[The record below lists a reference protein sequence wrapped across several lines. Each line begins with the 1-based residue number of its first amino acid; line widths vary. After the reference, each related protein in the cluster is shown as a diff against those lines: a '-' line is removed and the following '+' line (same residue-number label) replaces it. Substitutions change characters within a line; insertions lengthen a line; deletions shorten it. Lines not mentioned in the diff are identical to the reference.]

1 MTMTNKMISFA
12 MIEIVTMMC
21 RPRVVSVEWRC
32 QHVSSSHESSLW
44 PPLLDY
50 NSETEEILSSMDIN
64 SIIAV
69 VVRGQT
75 SSRYAVF
82 SLCHTKILQSFCHNR
97 SYHQIHIWAW
107 KFKIAQR
114 YILAIKILGG
124 G

>member
-32 QHVSSSHESSLW
+32 QLVSSSHESSLW

-50 NSETEEILSSMDIN
+50 NSETEEILSSMDSN

-75 SSRYAVF
+75 SSMVF
-82 SLCHTKILQSFCHNR
+82 RVQSL
-97 SYHQIHIWAW
+97 SYRVSVITALI
-107 KFKIAQR
+107 
-114 YILAIKILGG
+114 IKYLGVEL
-124 G
+124 